1 MWDRSLSADL
11 TSDCAH
17 AMDSS
22 IEAASADP
30 TAASFSQV
38 VFTNVS
44 RSYPTSTSVTC
55 YYTVTPAFQPHRRD
69 WVGIFKVG
77 WSSAK
82 EYHTFVWVEPC
93 LDTTGQ
99 ETLLKQAVFK
109 DYYLPKDDEF
119 YQFCYIDSTGQ
130 VRGASTPFCFQSPG
144 DQSLESSPDD
154 DLLVITTQE
163 QVEQSVRE
171 KAELMKELEQIRAEN
186 ETLKSALQRERQEVE
201 NCKGLNTQKEQDMC
215 SLVTEM
221 DQIKEERDRLKNDL
235 QKQKTEMDNL
245 KVEMTKSQPQRKYSL
260 DSADTAKQNE
270 KYEKAL
276 KKIKMLK
283 EERDKQKEI
292 NETQKAE
299 IAELKIKEKD
309 LLRAQDNI
317 QLLQVDLQRSDS
329 EKQRMSTEVQ
339 KLQNNIQSLKEENQ
353 EMSKKSKQKEPVQ
366 NGPNEDL
373 KVKCQELTDE
383 LQKTRRLLAAEK
395 EESKNIKR
403 QTEEFEREMSK
414 IKEQLDNIAAY
425 SEDLER
431 KNNKFQ
437 IQLREAHELIAE
449 KDGIREEQEDVIKLE
464 RREKEEL
471 AKENQALRTEIEDLR
486 RLSEPPQNV
495 LETVYDEIR
504 SENPPPASYTDYE
517 QPSTTEQSVPPEHL
531 YENLANT
538 ENSEEEECLVCNFC
552 QERFPGITQNEL
564 EQHEQCHRVCPFC
577 GIICDD
583 MEQRAFEDHV
593 YGHEL

>member
-1 MWDRSLSADL
+1 MPADL

-22 IEAASADP
+22 VEAASADP
-30 TAASFSQV
+30 TAATFSQV

-55 YYTVTPAFQPHRRD
+55 YYTVTAAFQPHRRD

-82 EYHTFVWVEPC
+82 EYHTFVWAEPC
-93 LDTTGQ
+93 LDATGQ
-99 ETLLKQAVFK
+99 ETLSKQAVFK

-119 YQFCYIDSTGQ
+119 YQFCYIDSIGQ
-130 VRGASTPFCFQSPG
+130 VRGASTPFCFQNPS

-154 DLLVITTQE
+154 ELLVITTQE

-186 ETLKSALQRERQEVE
+186 KTLESALLRERQEVE
-201 NCKGLNTQKEQDMC
+201 NCKGLNTQKEQDIC

-221 DQIKEERDRLKNDL
+221 DQIKEERDHLKSDL
-235 QKQKTEMDNL
+235 QKQKMEMDNL
-245 KVEMTKSQPQRKYSL
+245 KAEMTKAQPQRKYSL
-260 DSADTAKQNE
+260 DSADTAKQNNAQE

-276 KKIKMLK
+276 KKIKLLK

-329 EKQRMSTEVQ
+329 EKQRMSAEVQ

-373 KVKCQELTDE
+373 KVKCEALTDE

-395 EESKNIKR
+395 EETKHITR
-403 QTEEFEREMSK
+403 QTEELEREMPK
-414 IKEQLDNIAAY
+414 LKEQLDNIAAH

-449 KDGIREEQEDVIKLE
+449 KDSIREEQEDVITLE
-464 RREKEEL
+464 RREKKEL
-471 AKENQALRTEIEDLR
+471 AKENQALRTEIEELR
-486 RLSEPPQNV
+486 RLFTEPPRNV

-504 SENPPPASYTDYE
+504 PENPLPPSHTTYE
-517 QPSTTEQSVPPEHL
+517 QPSATEQSLPPEHL
-531 YENLANT
+531 YENLVNT

-564 EQHEQCHRVCPFC
+564 EQHEQSHRVCPFC
-577 GIICDD
+577 NIICDD